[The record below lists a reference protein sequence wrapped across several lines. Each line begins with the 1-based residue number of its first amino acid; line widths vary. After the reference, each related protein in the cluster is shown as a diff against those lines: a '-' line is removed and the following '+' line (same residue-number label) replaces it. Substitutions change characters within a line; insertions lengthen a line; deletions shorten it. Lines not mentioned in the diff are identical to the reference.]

1 MTERNNGLLQ
11 RIDERTKSIMHELKS
26 QNEHLSKMNG
36 RLEKHDLSIVKLETT
51 IYSQDGLCDKA
62 SNNSRNIVKLMI
74 CVAIVAAGV
83 GGGVAEIIKVFT

>member
-11 RIDERTKSIMHELKS
+11 RIDERTEGIMRELKS

-83 GGGVAEIIKVFT
+83 GGSVAEIIKFFT